1 VNTDDL
7 LLHVD
12 PLERLLQ
19 RRSAKWQTY
28 PRDVLPLTVAEM
40 DFALAPAV
48 SAALRDAVERSD
60 AGYAMAVP
68 GLGQAVAA
76 FAARRWSWDI
86 DPASVTAVT
95 DVGVGVVELLRAV
108 THPGDAVVISPPVY
122 PPFFD
127 WVPEAGARILEV
139 PLAERDGRQRLD
151 LDGLERAFAA
161 HPAA

>member
-1 VNTDDL
+1 MNPDDL

-19 RRSAKWQTY
+19 RRSAKWQAY

-86 DPASVTAVT
+86 DPDYVPVTVEPPGSVS
-95 DVGVGVVELLRAV
+95 LKR
-108 THPGDAVVISPPVY
+108 
-122 PPFFD
+122 
-127 WVPEAGARILEV
+127 R
-139 PLAERDGRQRLD
+139 
-151 LDGLERAFAA
+151 
-161 HPAA
+161 